1 MRKIS
6 YFIKNKTWT
15 SNRLNSMSSKWVVDK
30 TINILIPTNNIQD
43 KIIESYILQKILSV
57 IAVWNQ

>member
-6 YFIKNKTWT
+6 YFIKNETWT